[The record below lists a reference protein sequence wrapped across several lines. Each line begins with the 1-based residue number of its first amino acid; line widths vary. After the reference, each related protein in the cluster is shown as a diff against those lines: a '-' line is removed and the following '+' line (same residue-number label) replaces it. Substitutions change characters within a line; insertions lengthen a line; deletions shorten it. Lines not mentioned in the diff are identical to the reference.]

1 VLVNAPGDGGIDN
14 VLVVA
19 SSDTM
24 VELNIWLPLLL
35 NQRRAAG
42 GGAQGAEVTRAERS
56 GRGEDHPTW
65 PTQCLSP

>member
-1 VLVNAPGDGGIDN
+1 VLVNELGDGGIDN

-24 VELNIWLPLLL
+24 VELKKWLPLLL
-35 NQRRAAG
+35 NQRRTAG
-42 GGAQGAEVTRAERS
+42 GGAQGAEVTRAKRS
-56 GRGEDHPTW
+56 GRGEDHPAW